1 MPKGP
6 VETPITDQEIAFAHL
21 VLAGKLTDREAAE
34 AVGMSPGQGVRTSR
48 QSRG

>member
-21 VLAGKLTDREAAE
+21 FLAGKLTDRDAAE
-34 AVGMSPGQGVRTSR
+34 AVGISPGSGGVRE
-48 QSRG
+48 G